1 MTAHKPTSA
10 GLTPADAPPDDIEAL
25 AEEIEQTRESL
36 GETVEALAA
45 KADIKARVQDKVT
58 DVRQTV
64 LASAG
69 QVRQQMTGRAA
80 QAGSAAWA
88 AAPEPVRRAAKRAAG
103 TARQR
108 GTGLAVTAGAVILAG
123 WLIARGRRR

>member
-1 MTAHKPTSA
+1 MTAHKHTSA

-69 QVRQQMTGRAA
+69 QEA
-80 QAGSAAWA
+80 
-88 AAPEPVRRAAKRAAG
+88 
-103 TARQR
+103 
-108 GTGLAVTAGAVILAG
+108 
-123 WLIARGRRR
+123 GRRRPAARPGPPLLSRFAGPRSEPPAPPGSAGRVSP